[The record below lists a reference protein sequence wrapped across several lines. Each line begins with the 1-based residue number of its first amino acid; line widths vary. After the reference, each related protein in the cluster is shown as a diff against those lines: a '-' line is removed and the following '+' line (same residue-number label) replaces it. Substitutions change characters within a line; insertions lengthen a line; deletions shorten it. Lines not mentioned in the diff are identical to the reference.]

1 MFATFYTFKKRR
13 IDITLPHIPIKA
25 PINTS
30 KPANWNTNG
39 LYGKSSKIVPPSFSL
54 NIPCSELY
62 VTRIKPI
69 GIIDPNTPRNNPS
82 NKNGN
87 E

>member
-39 LYGKSSKIVPPSFSL
+39 LYGKSSKIVPPSF
-54 NIPCSELY
+54 
-62 VTRIKPI
+62 R
-69 GIIDPNTPRNNPS
+69 
-82 NKNGN
+82 
-87 E
+87 

>member
-30 KPANWNTNG
+30 KPANWNTKG
-39 LYGKSSKIVPPSFSL
+39 LYGRSSKIVPPSFSL
-54 NIPCSELY
+54 NTPCNELY
-62 VTRIKPI
+62 VTRIRPI
-69 GIIDPNTPRNNPS
+69 GIIDPNTLRIIPLARMA
-82 NKNGN
+82 N